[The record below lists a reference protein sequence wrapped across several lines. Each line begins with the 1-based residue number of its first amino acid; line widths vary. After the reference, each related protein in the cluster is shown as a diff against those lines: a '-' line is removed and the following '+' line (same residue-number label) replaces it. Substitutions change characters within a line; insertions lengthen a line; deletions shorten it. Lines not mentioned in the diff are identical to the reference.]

1 MGRKISQ
8 PLVPGLRELRRRFAA
23 WRGAG
28 RRGRRIPEEL
38 WSAAAGL
45 ARELGVNRVARVL
58 SLDYSDLKGR
68 VFPKPKA
75 PATATEPVFVEF
87 AMDGIRRSPESIVE
101 FEGERGKITIRLA
114 GHSPA
119 DLVALVEVL
128 TRVEQ

>member
-8 PLVPGLRELRRRFAA
+8 PPVAALVELRRRFAT

-28 RRGRRIPEEL
+28 RKGRRLPEEL

-45 ARELGVNRVARVL
+45 ARELGVNPVARAL

-68 VFPKPKA
+68 VFPKSEA

-87 AMDGIRRSPESIVE
+87 AMEGGSRSSESVVE
-101 FEGERGKITIRLA
+101 FEGELGKITIRLA
-114 GHSPA
+114 GHRPA